1 MENKENNLGIF
12 KELTDKITA
21 INKENCALK
30 LEVQSVQEAGHREMM
45 ETLRDIISIFDVFER
60 AKTLITEKGWDASEE
75 GQKVRDRFLNV
86 EKQLIKK
93 LEQHGVKEIPIEI
106 GSVVDDFLCSVCDTE
121 PDQSREND
129 TIIAV
134 EKKGYTYKGAV
145 LRPADVIIVKN

>member
-1 MENKENNLGIF
+1 MDNTVKN
-12 KELTDKITA
+12 TDLFQSLRDEITA
-21 INKENCALK
+21 IKKENSSLK
-30 LEVQSVQEAGHREMM
+30 LEVQEVQQAGQREMK
-45 ETLRDIISIFDVFER
+45 ETLKDIISIFDLFER
-60 AKTLITEKGWDASEE
+60 AKTLIAEKGWDASEE